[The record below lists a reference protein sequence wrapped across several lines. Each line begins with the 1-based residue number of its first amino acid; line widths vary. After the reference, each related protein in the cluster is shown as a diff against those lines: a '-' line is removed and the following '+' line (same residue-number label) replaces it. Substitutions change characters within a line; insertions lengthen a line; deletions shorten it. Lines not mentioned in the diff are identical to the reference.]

1 MDFSQEIINVL
12 DYLANSIGIVI
23 DWTSENVAPMMM
35 ELMNKYRLY
44 AIWKNLLFIFVMS
57 ALLSGSV
64 IILIKIYRAYAN
76 LRHKNDHSSMF
87 IDEEDD
93 MLSLP
98 GYTAVFVGGSV
109 AFASFLSLYS
119 AVLSLLEWIVIPEI
133 AFLEV
138 VKSLAAGG

>member
-12 DYLANSIGIVI
+12 DYLANSNGIVI
-23 DWTSENVAPMMM
+23 DWTSKNVAPMVM

-76 LRHKNDHSSMF
+76 LRHKNDHSSIF
-87 IDEEDD
+87 IDEEDNLMS
-93 MLSLP
+93 MLGSTTILI
-98 GYTAVFVGGSV
+98 GGPV
-109 AFASFLSLYS
+109 AIFSFLSLYS